1 MRLTLLPEGLSI
13 ECVPGRSLLESAL
26 MAGVPL
32 LHSCRGGSCGACRAT
47 WVSGEVAFPA
57 GPGLGL
63 MDDERAAGQ
72 LLLCRAH
79 PRSDVSVEVR
89 SLRPAAEIE
98 RRRLPCRVAQWELL
112 SPDVLKLGLKLP
124 AIEPFRWVAG
134 QSIDLILPDGT
145 QRAYSLAAAPADG
158 PLLELHIARVP
169 NGQASGALFALGG
182 AGALLTLEGP
192 LGGFVPPDPHGPAP
206 LLLVAG
212 GTGYAPLRALL
223 RALIAEGWTRPT
235 RLYFGVR
242 RAADLYA
249 DAELRALE
257 ERYPQLNYI
266 PVCEEACTLTD
277 VRRGLVTA
285 ALLNEESDVT
295 DADVYAAGPSPMVA
309 ALRTALLA
317 RGLLSERFYADAF
330 G

>member
-26 MAGVPL
+26 TVGVPL

-98 RRRLPCRVAQWELL
+98 RRRLPCRVATWELL

-124 AIEPFRWVAG
+124 AIEPFRWVPG

-145 QRAYSLAAAPADG
+145 QRAYSLASAPTDG

-182 AGALLTLEGP
+182 SGALLTLEGP
-192 LGGFVPPDPHGPAP
+192 LGGFIPPHPHGGSP

-249 DAELRALE
+249 DAELRALAE
-257 ERYPQLNYI
+257 QHPQLEYV
-266 PVCEEACTLTD
+266 PVCEEDCALPN
-277 VRRGLVTA
+277 VRRGRVHA

-295 DADVYAAGPSPMVA
+295 DLDVYAAGPSPMVA

-317 RGLLSERFYADAF
+317 RGLSSDRFYADAF

>member
-1 MRLTLLPEGLSI
+1 
-13 ECVPGRSLLESAL
+13 

-47 WVSGEVAFPA
+47 WVSGEVVFPA

-63 MDDERAAGQ
+63 TDEERAAGQ

-79 PRSDVSVEVR
+79 PRSDVAVEVR

-145 QRAYSLAAAPADG
+145 QRAYSLATAPSDG
-158 PLLELHIARVP
+158 PQLELHIARVP
-169 NGQASGALFALGG
+169 NGKASGALFALGG
-182 AGALLTLEGP
+182 PGALLTLEGP
-192 LGGFVPPDPHGPAP
+192 LGGFVAPYPHGSEP

-223 RALIAEGWTRPT
+223 RALIAEEWTRPT

-242 RAADLYA
+242 RAVDLYA
-249 DAELRALE
+249 DAELRSLV
-257 ERYPQLNYI
+257 ERYPHLQYI
-266 PVCEEACTLTD
+266 PVCEEACSLAD
-277 VRRGLVTA
+277 VRRGRVHA
-285 ALLNEESDVT
+285 ALLNEERDVT
-295 DADVYAAGPSPMVA
+295 EMDVYAAGPSPMVA
-309 ALRTALLA
+309 ALRTELLA
-317 RGLLSERFYADAF
+317 RGLSGERFYADAF

>member
-1 MRLTLLPEGLSI
+1 MRLTLLPEHRSI
-13 ECVPGRSLLESAL
+13 ECPPGRSLLESAL

-47 WVSGEVAFPA
+47 WVSGEVSFPA

-63 MDDERAAGQ
+63 TDEERAAGQ

-79 PRSDVSVEVR
+79 PRSDVAVAVR
-89 SLRPAAEIE
+89 SLRPAGEIE
-98 RRRLPCRVAQWELL
+98 RRRLPCRVAQWERL
-112 SPDVLKLGLKLP
+112 SPEVLKLGLKLP

-134 QSIDLILPDGT
+134 QAIDLILPDGT
-145 QRAYSLAAAPADG
+145 QRAYSLAAAPTDG

-169 NGQASGALFALGG
+169 DGKATGALFALGG
-182 AGALLTLEGP
+182 PGALLTIEGP
-192 LGGFVPPDPHGPAP
+192 FGGFIPPAAHAAAP
-206 LLLVAG
+206 LVLVAG

-242 RAADLYA
+242 RAAELYA
-249 DAELRALE
+249 DTELRDLA
-257 ERYPQLNYI
+257 ERHPQLHYI
-266 PVCEEACTLTD
+266 PVCEEACSVAN
-277 VRRGLVTA
+277 VRRGRVHA
-285 ALLNEESDVT
+285 ALLNEEKDVT
-295 DADVYAAGPSPMVA
+295 DVDVYAAGPSPMVA
-309 ALRTALLA
+309 ALRTELLA
-317 RGLLSERFYADAF
+317 RGLSGERFYADAF